1 MDVGVGLVNVADA
14 EVAARPR
21 PNRYG
26 ARFVQLCEIKFK
38 PKSIS
43 MSSRRGSMAPPRSA
57 LMHPNQSTLL
67 LTSRIFSDQIFLPNG
82 CGVSTPEKFS
92 NPSRGHTD
100 NWAQGRAA
108 IHPTDI
114 LARDIGGR
122 MVVLEN
128 QFGLTDHTHLGQI
141 MTYVTLRDRKFVDS
155 LLEGDGFELPVR

>member
-1 MDVGVGLVNVADA
+1 
-14 EVAARPR
+14 
-21 PNRYG
+21 
-26 ARFVQLCEIKFK
+26 
-38 PKSIS
+38 
-43 MSSRRGSMAPPRSA
+43 MAPPRSA
-57 LMHPNQSTLL
+57 LMRPNRSTLL
-67 LTSRIFSDQIFLPNG
+67 LASRIFSDQIFLPNG
-82 CGVSTPEKFS
+82 YGVSTPEKFS

-141 MTYVTLRDRKFVDS
+141 MTYVTLREAKPRCRPSFGGALEPAAWRDCAAQVDAES
-155 LLEGDGFELPVR
+155 AEVR